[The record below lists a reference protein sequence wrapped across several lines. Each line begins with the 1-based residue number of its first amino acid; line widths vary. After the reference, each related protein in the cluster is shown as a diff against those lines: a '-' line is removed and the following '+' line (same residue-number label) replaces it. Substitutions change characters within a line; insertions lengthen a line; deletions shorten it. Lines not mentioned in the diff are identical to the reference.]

1 MISRAI
7 RFLRRLLALGLRKI
21 AEPHR
26 ERLKSWLHGF
36 ETRQER
42 CWEWRRYLLAR
53 QPSDGEMTAIL
64 RRNGWP
70 GFYAYL
76 IRQRGGEFGRRNFL
90 PSDRDEVVRQLRAIP
105 GEAERII
112 AEADKLL
119 RGEFD
124 LLGSGPVDM
133 RRGKR
138 GAGYRLDWNRDP
150 ISGERY
156 AAVFSHWRWS
166 PFVMRR
172 GKADVKG
179 PWELTRCQ
187 HFPTLGQAYWLT
199 GDEKY
204 ARCYARTIAD
214 FIAHTRPG
222 IGVHWA
228 CPMDVALRLVSWQA
242 GLSFFQGSGELD
254 RRWWRRFLK
263 SLVQHGRHI
272 TANLEFGTL
281 DGRIIVSN
289 HGLAN
294 LFGLYWLAMNFPGL
308 DAGCVWRGIAE
319 SGLEQQVRL
328 QLLDDGGGFE
338 SSVPY
343 HRLVTEMFLSA
354 YALSRHHGQPFSS
367 EYRDRLVK
375 ALRFVRAL
383 RQDGGRLPQIGDTDN
398 GRAHIFAAY
407 DRWEAEQEHMD
418 HLLAAGTVVL
428 GCQALGDDLDASG
441 RAEALFWRDP
451 WDPKPEPT
459 ELPLTPPAML
469 FERAGVAVLRQAGH
483 YLAMSNSVCGTFG
496 IGNHK
501 HNDQLAIEWAIG
513 DQPVFVDA
521 GSYTYTQDP
530 DARNAFRATASHN
543 TVQVDGQEQ
552 HGMDPKA
559 LFRLVQQG
567 LPEWEHPV
575 CIDRCIGVIGRNS
588 SYQRLAPDLLH
599 ERRVCL
605 SAEGALVIEDRLGGR
620 PGHALR
626 WNFLVHPEVKVTLQ
640 AANRALLEF
649 ATGRASF
656 EAPPA
661 LQWRLEDAWY
671 SGGYGVRVR
680 TVALVAES
688 TSLTGAIFVGAA
700 LNGPS
705 YAQGCECANALWKA
719 ETEGLHA

>member
-1 MISRAI
+1 MIGRSV
-7 RFLRRLLALGLRKI
+7 RFARRALGRGLRV
-21 AEPHR
+21 AAAPHR
-26 ERLKSWLHGF
+26 ERLKAWLHRF
-36 ETRQER
+36 ESVQER
-42 CWEWRRYLLAR
+42 AWEWSRYLFAQ
-53 QPSDGEMTAIL
+53 QPADGEMTAIL
-64 RRNGWP
+64 RRNGWQ

-76 IRQRGGEFGRRNFL
+76 IRQRRGDFGRRNFL
-90 PSDRDEVVRQLRAIP
+90 PSDRDTIIRQLRAIP

-112 AEADKLL
+112 AQADRLVG
-119 RGEFD
+119 GEFD

-133 RRGKR
+133 RRGR
-138 GAGYRLDWNRDP
+138 HGAGHRIDWNRDP
-150 ISGERY
+150 ISGQRY
-156 AAVFSHWRWS
+156 APVFSQWRWS
-166 PFVMRR
+166 PFAMRR
-172 GKADVKG
+172 GNADVKG

-214 FIAHTRPG
+214 FIARTRPG

-254 RRWWRRFLK
+254 RRWWRHFLK

-319 SGLEQQVRL
+319 AGLERQARL
-328 QLLDDGGGFE
+328 QLLEDGGGFE

-354 YALSRHHGQPFSS
+354 YALSLHHKTPFSP
-367 EYRDRLVK
+367 EYRERLVK
-375 ALRFVRAL
+375 ALHFVSVL
-383 RQDGGRLPQIGDTDN
+383 RQDSGRLPQIGDSDN
-398 GRAHIFAAY
+398 GRAHIFSAY

-418 HLLAAGTVVL
+418 HLLAAGSTVL
-428 GCQALGDDLDASG
+428 GCQTGVGPLDAAG
-441 RAEALFWRDP
+441 QAEALFWRDP
-451 WDPKPEPT
+451 WDPTTEITALPVAKPV
-459 ELPLTPPAML
+459 ML
-469 FERAGVAVLRQAGH
+469 FEHAGVAVLRQGSH
-483 YLAMSNSVCGTFG
+483 YVAMSNSVCGTFG

-513 DQPVFVDA
+513 DQPLFVDA

-530 DARNAFRATASHN
+530 DARNWFRSTAHHN
-543 TVQVDGQEQ
+543 TVQVADQEQ

-559 LFRLVQQG
+559 LFRLVQHG
-567 LPEWEHPV
+567 EPEWDLPTLGEGS
-575 CIDRCIGVIGRNS
+575 IGIVGRHS
-588 SYQRLAPDLLH
+588 SYQRLAPDLMH

-605 SAEGALVIEDRLGGR
+605 SDNALIVEDRLGNAS
-620 PGHALR
+620 GHLLR
-626 WNFLVHPEVKVTLQ
+626 WQFLVHPSVEVTVD
-640 AANRALLEF
+640 ANRAVLRY
-649 ATGRASF
+649 ATGSATF

-661 LQWRLEDAWY
+661 LVWTLEEAWY
-671 SGGYGVRVR
+671 SSGYGVRVR
-680 TVALVAES
+680 TVALVTQSS
-688 TSLTGAIFVGAA
+688 TISDAIFVGAA
-700 LNGPS
+700 LGGPS
-705 YAQGCECANALWKA
+705 YTQARECAHALWNS
-719 ETEGLHA
+719 EPEGLYA

>member
-1 MISRAI
+1 MIGRGI
-7 RFLRRLLALGLRKI
+7 RFARRKLGTGLR
-21 AEPHR
+21 ALAAPHR
-26 ERLKSWLHGF
+26 ERLKGLLNRVESL
-36 ETRQER
+36 QER
-42 CWEWRRYLLAR
+42 GWEWRSYLFAR
-53 QPSDGEMTAIL
+53 QPADGEMTAML
-64 RRNGWP
+64 RRNGWQ

-76 IRQRGGEFGRRNFL
+76 IRQRRGDFGRRNFL
-90 PSDRDEVVRQLRAIP
+90 PSDRDAVVQQLKAIP
-105 GEAERII
+105 GEVERII
-112 AEADKLL
+112 AQADRLV

-138 GAGYRLDWNRDP
+138 GAGHRIDWNRDP
-150 ISGERY
+150 ISAERY
-156 AAVFSHWRWS
+156 ASVFSQWRWS

-172 GKADVKG
+172 GTADVKG
-179 PWELTRCQ
+179 PWELSRCQ

-214 FIAHTRPG
+214 FIARTQPG
-222 IGVHWA
+222 LGVHWA

-242 GLSFFQGSGELD
+242 GLAFFQGSGELD

-281 DGRIIVSN
+281 EGRIIVSN

-354 YALSRHHGQPFSS
+354 YALAQHHKQPFSS
-367 EYRDRLVK
+367 EYRERLVK
-375 ALRFVRAL
+375 ALHFVSAL

-398 GRAHIFAAY
+398 GRAHIFSAY
-407 DRWEAEQEHMD
+407 GNWEAEQEHMD
-418 HLLAAGTVVL
+418 HLLAAGTAVL
-428 GCQALGDDLDASG
+428 GCQAAEHCRTGQ
-441 RAEALFWRDP
+441 AEALFWRDP
-451 WDPKPEPT
+451 WDPVPAT
-459 ELPLTPPAML
+459 TQLPATSAVML
-469 FERAGVAVLRQAGH
+469 FDKAGVAVLRQAGH
-483 YLAMSNSVCGTFG
+483 YVAMSNSVCGTFG

-513 DQPVFVDA
+513 EQPLFVDG

-530 DARNAFRATASHN
+530 DARNWFRSTAHHN
-543 TVQVDGQEQ
+543 TVQVAGQEQ

-567 LPEWEHPV
+567 APEWDEPKYGNGS
-575 CIDRCIGVIGRNS
+575 IGIIGRHS
-588 SYQRLAPDLLH
+588 AYQRLAPDLLH

-605 SAEGALVIEDRLGGR
+605 ADSGALIVEDRLGNGQSQ
-620 PGHALR
+620 PLR
-626 WNFLVHPEVKVTLQ
+626 WYFLLHPSVQVTLEASRAVLHYVDG
-640 AANRALLEF
+640 AAV
-649 ATGRASF
+649 F
-656 EAPPA
+656 EAPPT
-661 LQWRLEDAWY
+661 LHWTVEDAWY
-671 SGGYGVRVR
+671 SSGYGVRVR
-680 TVALVAES
+680 TVAIVVQSSTES
-688 TSLTGAIFVGAA
+688 GALFVGAA
-700 LNGPS
+700 LSGPS
-705 YAQGCECANALWKA
+705 YAQARESANALWNV
-719 ETEGLHA
+719 EPEGLYA

>member
-1 MISRAI
+1 MIGRGTRFVRRKFGHALRA
-7 RFLRRLLALGLRKI
+7 LVA
-21 AEPHR
+21 PHR
-26 ERLKSWLHGF
+26 ERLKRVLHRF
-36 ETRQER
+36 ESVQERTWEWGRYLFTRQP
-42 CWEWRRYLLAR
+42 A
-53 QPSDGEMTAIL
+53 DGEMTAIL
-64 RRNGWP
+64 RRNGWQ

-76 IRQRGGEFGRRNFL
+76 IRQRRGDFGRRNFL
-90 PSDRDEVVRQLRAIP
+90 PSDRDSVVQQLKAIP
-105 GEAERII
+105 GEVERII
-112 AEADKLL
+112 AQADRLV

-138 GAGYRLDWNRDP
+138 GAGHRIDWNLDP

-156 AAVFSHWRWS
+156 ASVFSQWRWS

-172 GKADVKG
+172 GTADVKG

-222 IGVHWA
+222 LGVHWA

-242 GLSFFQGSGELD
+242 GLSFFQGSEELN
-254 RRWWRRFLK
+254 RGWWRRFLK
-263 SLVQHGRHI
+263 SLVQHGRHV

-281 DGRIIVSN
+281 EGRIIVSN

-319 SGLEQQVRL
+319 AGLEQQVRL

-354 YALSRHHGQPFSS
+354 YALAQHHKQPFSA
-367 EYRDRLVK
+367 EYRERLLK
-375 ALRFVRAL
+375 ALHFVSAL
-383 RQDGGRLPQIGDTDN
+383 RQDSGRLPQIGDADN
-398 GRAHIFAAY
+398 GRAHIFSAY

-418 HLLAAGTVVL
+418 HLLAAGASVL
-428 GCQALGDDLDASG
+428 GCQVAEQPLDTAG
-441 RAEALFWRDP
+441 QAEGLFWRDP
-451 WDPKPEPT
+451 WDPVPT
-459 ELPLTPPAML
+459 TSQLPATTPVML
-469 FERAGVAVLRQAGH
+469 FEQTGVAVLRQAGH
-483 YLAMSNSVCGTFG
+483 YVAMSNSVCGTFG

-513 DQPVFVDA
+513 NQPLFVDA

-530 DARNAFRATASHN
+530 DARNWFRSTAHHN
-543 TVQVDGQEQ
+543 TVQLAGEEQ

-567 LPEWEHPV
+567 HPEWDVPRHGHGH
-575 CIDRCIGVIGRNS
+575 IGIIGRHS

-599 ERRVCL
+599 ERRLCL
-605 SAEGALVIEDRLGGR
+605 ADNGALIVEDRLGNGL
-620 PGHALR
+620 GQSLR
-626 WNFLVHPEVKVTLQ
+626 WHFLVHPSVQVTVEG
-640 AANRALLEF
+640 NRALLQY
-649 ATGRASF
+649 AGGTAVF
-656 EAPPA
+656 EAPAA
-661 LQWRLEDAWY
+661 LPWTIEDAWY
-671 SGGYGVRVR
+671 SSGYGVRVR
-680 TVALVAES
+680 TVAIVTQSSTVSSALFVGSALSGPTYVQARESASALWNAES
-688 TSLTGAIFVGAA
+688 
-700 LNGPS
+700 
-705 YAQGCECANALWKA
+705 
-719 ETEGLHA
+719 EGLYA

>member
-1 MISRAI
+1 MISRGI
-7 RFLRRLLALGLRKI
+7 RFLRRSIGAGLHRV
-21 AEPHR
+21 AAPHR
-26 ERLKSWLHGF
+26 ERLKSWLHGL

-42 CWEWRRYLLAR
+42 YWEWRQYLLAR
-53 QPSDGEMTAIL
+53 QPPDGEMTAIL

-76 IRQRGGEFGRRNFL
+76 IRQRRGDFGRRNFL
-90 PSDRDEVVRQLRAIP
+90 PSDRDEVVRQLRAVP

-112 AEADKLL
+112 EKADRLVS
-119 RGEFD
+119 GEFD

-138 GAGYRLDWNRDP
+138 GAGHRIDWNRDP

-156 AAVFSHWRWS
+156 ASVFSQWRWS
-166 PFVMRR
+166 PFAMRR
-172 GKADVKG
+172 GNADVKG

-187 HFPTLGQAYWLT
+187 HFPALGQAYWLT

-354 YALSRHHGQPFSS
+354 YALSLHHKQPFSA

-375 ALRFVRAL
+375 ALQFVRAL
-383 RQDGGRLPQIGDTDN
+383 RQDGGRLPQIGDADN

-407 DRWEAEQEHMD
+407 DRWEIEQEHMD
-418 HLLAAGTVVL
+418 HLLAAGAAVL
-428 GCQALGDDLDASG
+428 GCEALRGSVDTSG
-441 RAEALFWRDP
+441 RVEALFWRDP
-451 WDPKPEPT
+451 WDPVPTCT
-459 ELPLTPPAML
+459 ELPPPLPAML
-469 FERAGVAVLRQAGH
+469 FERAGVAVLRQGEN
-483 YLAMSNSVCGTFG
+483 YVAMSNSVCGTFG

-513 DQPVFVDA
+513 AQPLFVDA

-530 DARNAFRATASHN
+530 DARNEFRSTATHN
-543 TVQVDGQEQ
+543 TVQVDGEEQ

-567 LPEWEHPV
+567 DPEWEFPV
-575 CIDRCIGVIGRNS
+575 CMDHCVGVIGRNS
-588 SYQRLAPDLLH
+588 SYQRLAPELLH
-599 ERRVCL
+599 ERRLCL
-605 SAEGALVIEDRLGGR
+605 SSDGALVVEDRIGRR
-620 PGHALR
+620 PGHTLR
-626 WNFLVHPEVKVTLQ
+626 WHFLLHPSVKVTVQ
-640 AANRALLEF
+640 ANRARLHF
-649 ATGRASF
+649 AGGEAMF
-656 EAPPA
+656 EAPST
-661 LQWRLEDAWY
+661 LHWSIEEAWY
-671 SGGYGVRVR
+671 SSGYGVRIR
-680 TVALVAES
+680 TAAIVAES
-688 TSLTGAIFVGAA
+688 TTLTGATFVGAP

-705 YAQGCECANALWKA
+705 YAQGCERANALWKA

>member
-1 MISRAI
+1 MIRRAI
-7 RFLRRLLALGLRKI
+7 RFVRRTLGLRLR
-21 AEPHR
+21 AVAAPHG
-26 ERLKSWLHGF
+26 ERLKAWLHTF
-36 ETRQER
+36 ESVQER
-42 CWEWRRYLLAR
+42 GWEWSRYLFAR
-53 QPSDGEMTAIL
+53 QPADGEMTAIL
-64 RRNGWP
+64 RRNGWQ

-76 IRQRGGEFGRRNFL
+76 IRQRRGDFGRRNFL
-90 PSDRDEVVRQLRAIP
+90 PSDRDSVVQQLKAIP

-112 AEADKLL
+112 AQADRLV

-138 GAGYRLDWNRDP
+138 GAGHRIDWNRDP

-156 AAVFSHWRWS
+156 ASVFSQWRWS

-172 GKADVKG
+172 GTADVKG

-214 FIAHTRPG
+214 FIAHTQPG
-222 IGVHWA
+222 LGVHWA

-254 RRWWRRFLK
+254 RRWWRHFLK

-281 DGRIIVSN
+281 EGRIIVSN

-319 SGLEQQVRL
+319 AGLEQQVRL
-328 QLLDDGGGFE
+328 QLLEDGGGFE

-354 YALSRHHGQPFSS
+354 YALAQHHKQPFSS
-367 EYRDRLVK
+367 EYRERLVK
-375 ALRFVRAL
+375 ALHFVSAL
-383 RQDGGRLPQIGDTDN
+383 RQDSGRLPQIGDADN
-398 GRAHIFAAY
+398 GRAHIFSAY

-418 HLLAAGTVVL
+418 HLLAAGATVL
-428 GCQALGDDLDASG
+428 GCQTSGKTLDTAG
-441 RAEALFWRDP
+441 QAEALFWRDP
-451 WDPKPEPT
+451 WDPKMETT
-459 ELPLTPPAML
+459 ELPAPMPVML
-469 FERAGVAVLRQAGH
+469 FEQAGVAVLRQAGH
-483 YLAMSNSVCGTFG
+483 YVVMSNSVCGTFG

-513 DQPVFVDA
+513 DQPLFVDG

-530 DARNAFRATASHN
+530 DARNWFRSTAHHN
-543 TVQVDGQEQ
+543 TVQAAGQEQ

-567 LPEWEHPV
+567 EPEWDVPKHGHGS
-575 CIDRCIGVIGRNS
+575 IGIIGRHS

-605 SAEGALVIEDRLGGR
+605 ADTGALIVEDRLGNGQN
-620 PGHALR
+620 HQLR
-626 WNFLVHPEVKVTLQ
+626 WHFLVHPSVQVTVE
-640 AANRALLEF
+640 ANRAVLHY
-649 ATGRASF
+649 AGGGAVF

-661 LQWRLEDAWY
+661 LLWSIEEAWY
-671 SGGYGVRVR
+671 SSGYGVRLR
-680 TVALVAES
+680 TVAIVAQSS
-688 TSLTGAIFVGAA
+688 TLSTALFVGTA
-700 LNGPS
+700 LSGPS
-705 YAQGCECANALWKA
+705 YVQARESAHALWNA
-719 ETEGLHA
+719 EPEGLYA